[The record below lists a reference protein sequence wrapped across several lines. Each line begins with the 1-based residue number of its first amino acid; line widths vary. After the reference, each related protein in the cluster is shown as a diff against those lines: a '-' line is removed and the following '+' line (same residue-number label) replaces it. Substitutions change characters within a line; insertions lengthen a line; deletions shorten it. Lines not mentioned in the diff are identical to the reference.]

1 MPDTS
6 DTPDKIEIDSI
17 KKRMKE
23 LETLIKETKD
33 RLPAHSTKPP
43 VMMDLLAYEDEYDIL
58 ERKLELSKTMNPNE
72 LFKDI

>member
-1 MPDTS
+1 MS
-6 DTPDKIEIDSI
+6 DTPDTIEIDSI

-43 VMMDLLAYEDEYDIL
+43 VMMELLEYEDEYDIL
-58 ERKLELSKTMNPNE
+58 ERKLKMLKNNE
-72 LFKDI
+72 S

>member
-1 MPDTS
+1 MT
-6 DTPDKIEIDSI
+6 DTPNTIEIDSI

-43 VMMDLLAYEDEYDIL
+43 VMMELLEYEDEYDIL
-58 ERKLELSKTMNPNE
+58 ERKLKTLENNE
-72 LFKDI
+72 S